1 MFSNVGSLSCDLN
14 MLHVLSVPPVCVY
27 WNLSSSYYIVLQIA
41 NYQREVD
48 PCIEELSNIKLEE
61 EVLQWCAEYF
71 TSFCNKKQTLQ
82 PGRRKRRDRWFH
94 DLGLD
99 AIVPCEIENGIY
111 IAATFHIFV
120 SDDFM
125 LPQIWLCCNFWRGL
139 AFCLF
144 VCLFFFQRWTVFL
157 DKPYHVGIKYFVAQK
172 GFIDRKNI

>member
-1 MFSNVGSLSCDLN
+1 MFIIPDQAAPVFSNVGSLLWFEHLTCIKCFTCLC
-14 MLHVLSVPPVCVY
+14 VLK
-27 WNLSSSYYIVLQIA
+27 LTSSSYNIVLQIA

-99 AIVPCEIENGIY
+99 TIVPSEIENGIY
-111 IAATFHIFV
+111 VATTFHIFA
-120 SDDFM
+120 SNDFM
-125 LPQIWLCCNFWRGL
+125 LPQIWLGCIFWRGL
-139 AFCLF
+139 AF
-144 VCLFFFQRWTVFL
+144 VCLFCFFP
-157 DKPYHVGIKYFVAQK
+157 KSGIILK
-172 GFIDRKNI
+172 